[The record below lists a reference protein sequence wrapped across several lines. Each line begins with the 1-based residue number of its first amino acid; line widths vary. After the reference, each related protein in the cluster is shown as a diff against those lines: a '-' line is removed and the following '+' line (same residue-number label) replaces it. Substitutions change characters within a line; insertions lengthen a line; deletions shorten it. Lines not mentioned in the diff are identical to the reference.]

1 MGVMTDMTEK
11 LKAFVLMPFEPEF
24 KPIYED
30 LIKPALEDAGYDV
43 ARADSF
49 LDQQNILLDIIRG
62 IRSANLIIADLTTLN
77 PNVLYE
83 LGLCHGLRIQT
94 ILLAQSIEDVPFDLR
109 SYKIQVYSTRFD
121 QVHKLKTALKE
132 IAERHK
138 RKEIT
143 FGSPVTDFLS
153 VDDSPSRKARE
164 ISASEPA
171 EELSKG
177 TEEDKGF
184 LDYIFEGNNAAEEM
198 TQILSKFT
206 EETANI
212 GNKMQEYTARIQAL
226 GKNSTPG
233 ASGQIYKISLL
244 VANDMTLYSEKTEND
259 LSRLEK
265 STDLLIEN
273 FSGYIIWIKP
283 KDERDIEH
291 VTKFRQTII
300 NLSEVDK
307 VLQESIRSYR
317 DAVAGLKGISR
328 EINRASRR
336 LTIALESLISI
347 LEKIEAFCAKTMPLL
362 DEKLGIQIEHKGSKN
377 T

>member
-1 MGVMTDMTEK
+1 MTDMTEK
-11 LKAFVLMPFEPEF
+11 LKAFVLMPFEAEF

-49 LDQQNILLDIIRG
+49 FDQQNILCDIIRG
-62 IRSANLIIADLTTLN
+62 ITTANLIIADLTTLN

-83 LGLCHGLRIQT
+83 LGICHGLRIPT

-121 QVHKLKTALKE
+121 QVHKLKNALKE
-132 IAERHK
+132 IAERSK

-143 FGSPVTDFLS
+143 FGSPIIDFQS
-153 VDDSPSRKARE
+153 MDDSPLRKE
-164 ISASEPA
+164 IKISATEPSG
-171 EELSKG
+171 ELSKG
-177 TEEDKGF
+177 AEEEKGF
-184 LDYIFEGNNAAEEM
+184 VDYIFEGINAAEEM
-198 TQILSKFT
+198 TQILSNFT
-206 EETANI
+206 EETASI
-212 GNKMQEYTARIQAL
+212 GNKMQEHTARIQSLA
-226 GKNSTPG
+226 KNPAPG
-233 ASGQIYKISLL
+233 ASGQIYKISLG
-244 VANDMTLYSEKTEND
+244 VAKDMTLYSEKTEND
-259 LSRLEK
+259 LPRLEK

-273 FSGYIIWIKP
+273 YSGYINWIKP
-283 KDERDIEH
+283 KEEKDREQVI
-291 VTKFRQTII
+291 KFLQNIKS
-300 NLSEVDK
+300 LSEVDK

-336 LTIALESLISI
+336 LTIVLESFISI
-347 LEKIEAFCAKTMPLL
+347 LEKIEAFCAKTIPLL
-362 DEKLGIQIEHKGSKN
+362 DEKLGIQNNHLESKN